1 MQLAKARQADR
12 IWVVNVGD
20 LKPLEIPINHYLD
33 LAYDTSRWGYDSVPT
48 WLKLWAAREFG
59 SEYSDAISSVVDRYG
74 MYAARRKYE
83 LLDPS
88 TYSQLNYNEAE
99 AVLAQWDALGKD
111 AQAIYDKLDE
121 TSKPSF
127 YQMILQPVLGGGVVT
142 RIHTEVG
149 KNSHFAIQKR
159 NAANDVATGV
169 MDLFKRDHEL
179 TQRYHDLLDGKWS
192 HMLDQTH
199 LGYSYWQQTMRNTL
213 PPLSF
218 VQNLEISLAGNLGIG
233 VEASNATVPG
243 DDAYHSLS
251 SNTLTLPPID
261 PYGPKTRWIDIF
273 ARGTEACSWKV
284 SPWVDYVTVSPASG
298 NSGGSNG
305 TDARV
310 YISVD
315 WSKAPAA
322 PNTTTVNIN
331 VTSSCDWGSFS
342 DPLIKLLVTN
352 VAIPSDFAGF
362 VESDKHIAIE
372 AEHTSR
378 NTAVNGVSYQTLA
391 GLGRTLSGVTLS
403 PVLAPSQAPNVGPVL
418 EYDVYT
424 FTNTSKTNVT
434 LYLSTSLNQMG
445 RTRPLKYAI
454 AFDAESPQTVQFVA
468 NTTGLDGAAL
478 PAGWAGAVSDAVWG
492 LSSGNSTTTTHDLS
506 KLGKHTLKL
515 WLLEPG
521 VIVQKVVVDL
531 GGVRP
536 SYLGPPESFRA
547 GVESL
552 ESYKGENFAGI

>member
-20 LKPLEIPINHYLD
+20 LKPLEIPINHYMD
-33 LAYDTSRWGYDSVPT
+33 LAYDTSKWGHDSVPT
-48 WLKLWAAREFG
+48 WLKLWSAREFG
-59 SEYSDAISSVVDRYG
+59 SEFSDAISSVVDRYG

-99 AVLAQWDALGKD
+99 AVLAQWDMLGKD

-121 TSKPSF
+121 ASKPSF

-142 RIHTEVG
+142 KIHNEVG
-149 KNSHFAIQKR
+149 KNSKFAIQKR
-159 NAANDVATGV
+159 NSANDVASGV
-169 MDLFKRDHEL
+169 MELFKKDHEL
-179 TQRYHDLLDGKWS
+179 TKRYHDLLDGKWN
-192 HMLDQTH
+192 HILDQTH

-213 PPLSF
+213 PPLNF

-261 PYGPKTRWIDIF
+261 PYGPKTRWLDIF
-273 ARGTEACSWKV
+273 ARGTEDCSWKV
-284 SPWVDYVTVSPASG
+284 TPWVDYVSVSPASG
-298 NSGGSNG
+298 TTGPSNG
-305 TDARV
+305 TDSRV

-315 WSKAPAA
+315 WSKAPPA
-322 PNTTTVNIN
+322 PNSTTININ

-342 DPLIKLLVTN
+342 DPLIKLPVTN

-378 NTAVNGVSYQTLA
+378 NTDVNGVSYLTLP

-403 PVLAPSQAPNVGPVL
+403 PVLAPSQVPNGGPVL

-424 FTNTSKTNVT
+424 FTNMSKTNVT

-445 RTRPLKYAI
+445 RSRPLRYAI
-454 AFDAESPQTVQFVA
+454 AFDAESPKTVQFVA
-468 NTTGLDGAAL
+468 NTTGLDGSVL

-506 KLGKHTLKL
+506 KVGKHTLKL

-552 ESYKGENFAGI
+552 ESYKGENFAGV